1 MIQELTS
8 EQFFNEVVDFAKPHT
23 PLLTKTGKKAYG
35 NCPFCQRDKPDS
47 HHQYFGVWCHYRRVY
62 LGCHNPLCNLG
73 TSNNIL
79 DFIQRIESVDFPA
92 ALAMWQEFV
101 GIEPVS
107 EERYLSDL
115 DELHKACRDAF
126 SGNGKYKQNYI
137 IRKSKRTLIE
147 DFEWHWEELFSEV
160 FKRKVVLYFNKAS
173 VNQKYLVQMMAN
185 HLQKLVKQEIERAG
199 IEISEQRLLGAYIGE
214 DIRNGILDFVNSQ
227 KCSTDSLI
235 EREMLEMYQLALNMA
250 YERLNKIELRII
262 IDEKFSI
269 RRASQITGIPKST
282 IANRLNKKLMKIR
295 EECLK
300 AYSM

>member
-1 MIQELTS
+1 
-8 EQFFNEVVDFAKPHT
+8 
-23 PLLTKTGKKAYG
+23 
-35 NCPFCQRDKPDS
+35 
-47 HHQYFGVWCHYRRVY
+47 
-62 LGCHNPLCNLG
+62 
-73 TSNNIL
+73 
-79 DFIQRIESVDFPA
+79 
-92 ALAMWQEFV
+92 MWQEFV

-137 IRKSKRTLIE
+137 IRISKRTLIE
-147 DFEWHWEELFSEV
+147 DFGWHHEEIFSELF
-160 FKRKVVLYFNKAS
+160 KRMVVLYFNKAS

-250 YERLNKIELRII
+250 YESLDVIELRII
-262 IDEKFSI
+262 IDNKFSI
-269 RRASQITGIPKST
+269 RRASLITGIAKST
-282 IANRLNKKLMKIR
+282 IAYRLNRKLQKIR
-295 EECLK
+295 QECLRT
-300 AYSM
+300 YQM